1 MDRLF
6 IEGLTLY
13 ARHGVA
19 PEERERGGIYS
30 FDIELRGDFASAQ
43 DQLSETV
50 DYMAVIR
57 RVASFNQTHQFR
69 LIESLAHALSD
80 QLLHDFPPVRRA
92 KVRVHKHPRAPW
104 GLQLGGVAAEV
115 RSERSDG

>member
-1 MDRLF
+1 MDRLS

-30 FDIELRGDFASAQ
+30 FDIELQGDFAPAQ
-43 DQLSETV
+43 DELSETV

-57 RVASFNQTHQFR
+57 LVARFNQDHRFR

-80 QLLHDFPPVRRA
+80 RILRDFPTIRA
-92 KVRVHKHPRAPW
+92 ARVRVHKHPRAPL
-104 GLQLGGVAAEV
+104 GLQLGGVAIEV
-115 RSERSDG
+115 QGERSDG